1 MDTRPLEQLT
11 LREKLT
17 EAERVTREL
26 IEHLDRGF
34 IPKAHELRRVVRP
47 HYEGPDGTPV
57 QDVTVRNHAARVLE
71 SDQFTEKLYEK
82 LDRYFAAIATE
93 VSQIVEGA

>member
-11 LREKLT
+11 LRDKLT

-26 IEHLDRGF
+26 VEHLDRGF
-34 IPKAHELRRVVRP
+34 IPKAHELRRVVR
-47 HYEGPDGTPV
+47 HHDGPDGTPV

-71 SDQFTEKLYEK
+71 SDQFTEKLYDK

-93 VSQIVEGA
+93 VSRIVEGA